1 MKPFSPKTS
10 SLFFGL
16 CLFVAASVPRLFS
29 LGAHWTSD
37 EGGWLDHSTV
47 FMVAVEMGAF
57 PETLVTFHPGVI
69 TMWIAAL
76 RTFFTEPHISVQGLA
91 LARWFI
97 GVALLIGIGVAA
109 VLLYRLFGRWI
120 ALIGAA
126 FLSFSPLFLAQ
137 SRRVHTDVL
146 AATFVLLAI
155 LSLLL
160 YCDTPQK
167 RRYLIGSGIAFG
179 LACLAKSNAL
189 ILLLWL
195 PICFALFRNREETW
209 RQFFLHGLGSTLCF
223 LSCTLL
229 TVFALLPLF
238 WTPICLIFGICL
250 LGVTLFAYREL
261 QKGERQRLPLYLASV
276 VVVGVV
282 FGYMVPTVWRVF
294 DGVAWA
300 ITTPH
305 NLQHFFLGQ
314 VLYDP
319 GWLFYPLV
327 LCINTTPLTLPLVF
341 AGCLFLWRKRH
352 SWSPRQDRDR
362 RNGQEG
368 YARQFRIALA
378 LVAVVLLFTLCL
390 SLTSKKFSRYL
401 LPAFPILEILAAIG
415 FFEFL
420 KWGYSYI
427 DSRFGTGA
435 NAQKLTFSI
444 VTFLCLF
451 LIQIVPVLRL
461 HPYYGTYYN
470 LCFKLTDIRKIT
482 TVGEGGGAGYDLAA
496 KHLNKKPNARELRVQ
511 TFPPSA
517 QFFFPYFTGQVA
529 WADADEAVV
538 PDYELVH
545 IRESQAGWVPQTGT
559 LNGELEHVITLNGI
573 DYVWIYRIP
582 QQTE

>member
-1 MKPFSPKTS
+1 MKPLSLKTL
-10 SLFFGL
+10 SLFFGA
-16 CLFVAASVPRLFS
+16 CLFVTASMSRLFS
-29 LGAHWTSD
+29 LGDHWTSD

-47 FMVAVEMGAF
+47 FMAAVDMGAF

-109 VLLYRLFGRWI
+109 VLLYRLFGRWV
-120 ALIGAA
+120 ALIGAV

-137 SRRVHTDVL
+137 SRRVHTDAL
-146 AATFVLLAI
+146 AATFVLLTV
-155 LSLLL
+155 LLLLL
-160 YCDTPQK
+160 YCGTPQK
-167 RRYLIGSGIAFG
+167 RRYLVGSGIAFG
-179 LACLAKSNAL
+179 LACLAKSNSL

-209 RQFFLHGLGSTLCF
+209 RQFFLHKLGAGLCF

-229 TVFALLPLF
+229 TVFALWPLF
-238 WTPICLIFGICL
+238 WNPAFLIFGVCL
-250 LGVTLFAYREL
+250 LGVTLFACREL
-261 QKGERQRLPLYLASV
+261 QKEAHQRLTLYLASV

-282 FGYMVPTVWRVF
+282 SGYMVRTVWRVF

-305 NLQHFFLGQ
+305 NVEHFFLGQ

-341 AGCLFLWRKRH
+341 GGCLFLWRKRH
-352 SWSPRQDRDR
+352 SWS

-427 DSRFGTGA
+427 NSRFGTGA
-435 NAQKLTFSI
+435 NTQKLTFSI
-444 VTFLCLF
+444 VTILCLF
-451 LIQIVPVLRL
+451 LIQILPVLRL

-470 LCFKLTDIRKIT
+470 LCFKLTDIRKII
-482 TVGEGGGAGYDLAA
+482 TVGAGAGYDLAA
-496 KHLNKKPNARELRVQ
+496 KYLNRKPNAQELRVQ
-511 TFPPSA
+511 TFPQSA
-517 QFFFPYFTGQVA
+517 QFFLPYFTGQTR
-529 WADADEAVV
+529 WTDAGEEGV
-538 PDYELVH
+538 PDYEVVH

-582 QQTE
+582 R

>member
-1 MKPFSPKTS
+1 MKSLSLKTS
-10 SLFFGL
+10 SIFFGV
-16 CLFVAASVPRLFS
+16 CLFVVASASRLFS

-37 EGGWLDHSTV
+37 EAGWLDHSTV
-47 FMVAVEMGAF
+47 FMAAVEMGAF
-57 PETLVTFHPGVI
+57 PETLVTFHPGII
-69 TMWIAAL
+69 TIWLAAL

-109 VLLYRLFGRWI
+109 MLLYRLFGRWV
-120 ALIGAA
+120 ALIGAG
-126 FLSFSPLFLAQ
+126 FLSFSPLLLAQ
-137 SRRVHTDVL
+137 SRRVHTDAL
-146 AATFVLLAI
+146 AATFVLLTV

-160 YCDTPQK
+160 YCGTPQK
-167 RRYLIGSGIAFG
+167 RRYLIGSGIAYG
-179 LACLAKSNAL
+179 LACLAKSYSF

-209 RQFFLHGLGSTLCF
+209 RQFFLRGLGAGLCF

-229 TVFALLPLF
+229 TVFALWPLF
-238 WTPICLIFGICL
+238 WNPIFLIFGVCL
-250 LGVTLFAYREL
+250 LGVILLAYREL
-261 QKGERQRLPLYLASV
+261 QRGAYQRLTLYLASV
-276 VVVGVV
+276 AVVGVV
-282 FGYMVPTVWRVF
+282 SGHTVRTIARVF
-294 DGVAWA
+294 GGVAWA

-305 NLQHFFLGQ
+305 DVQHFFLGQ

-327 LCINTTPLTLPLVF
+327 LCTETTPLTLPLAIGV
-341 AGCLFLWRKRH
+341 CLFLWRR
-352 SWSPRQDRDR
+352 S

-368 YARQFRIALA
+368 YARQFRIVLA

-401 LPAFPILEILAAIG
+401 LPAFPMLEILAAIG

-427 DSRFGTGA
+427 DSRLGTGA
-435 NAQKLTFSI
+435 TPKKLTFSI
-444 VTFLCLF
+444 VIALCLF

-470 LCFKLTDIRKIT
+470 LCFKLTDIRKII
-482 TVGEGGGAGYDLAA
+482 TVGAGAGYDLAA
-496 KHLNKKPNARELRVQ
+496 KYLNRKPNAQELRVQ
-511 TFPPSA
+511 TFPQSA
-517 QFFFPYFTGQVA
+517 QFLLFYFTGQVN
-529 WADADEAVV
+529 WTDTGEAVV
-538 PDYELVH
+538 PDYEVVH
-545 IRESQAGWVPQTGT
+545 LRESQAGWVPQTGT

-573 DYVWIYRIP
+573 DYVWIYRTP
-582 QQTE
+582 R